1 MIAPSYYLTSD
12 KMDFRYI
19 RMPFLLTVSIPST
32 LNLNMRAGIFFS
44 FMQDHNLTEN
54 YYSSIGMSNPHEK
67 DFGYMFSSGISY
79 LLSDKMEVGINV
91 NYITGR
97 KHFLSYANY
106 RNGASEFAMTF
117 NYNFLRASKKDIN
130 SSSGRDTSK
139 KVTVTYKAGLN
150 VSWNRLDEERDR
162 YSSVTGPSIGFN
174 VNFDLGEGFA
184 MITGVSFER
193 KGYSL
198 KDSSELYYRYLDRH
212 NAKSYVDSKVQID
225 YAVIPLL
232 MRIPIGK
239 SEKIFINTGPWLGLK
254 LNSRNVGVAYKDSR
268 QNSNYNLIKTDIY
281 DDFSQ
286 YVNDTD
292 MGWLINAQVSLPVF
306 KTYKV
311 DLALQYSLGIEDVF
325 DASVLPATQDP
336 YIVKH
341 VIRNRT
347 LSFVLGFTL
356 PSASRK

>member
-1 MIAPSYYLTSD
+1 
-12 KMDFRYI
+12 MDFRYI
-19 RMPFLLTVSIPST
+19 RMPFLFTVSIPST
-32 LNLNMRAGIFFS
+32 VNFNMKAGIFFS

-54 YYSSIGMSNPHEK
+54 YYSSDVNTTRDR
-67 DFGYMFSSGISY
+67 DFGYMFSSGLSY
-79 LLSDKMEVGINV
+79 PLGDKIEIGLNV

-97 KHFLSYANY
+97 KHFLTNTNY
-106 RNGASEFAMTF
+106 RNGASEFALTF
-117 NYNFLRASKKDIN
+117 DYSFLKKSKKEKN
-130 SSSGRDTSK
+130 TSSDPDTSK
-139 KVTVTYKAGLN
+139 KVTVTYKSGLN

-162 YSSVTGPSIGFN
+162 YSSIAGLSVGFN
-174 VNFDLGEGFA
+174 INFDIGYGFS

-212 NAKSYVDSKVQID
+212 NAKSYVDSKVHID
-225 YAVIPLL
+225 YAVIPLM

-254 LNSRNVGVAYKDSR
+254 LNSRNVGVAYKDNR
-268 QNSNYNLIKTDIY
+268 QYSTYSLVKTDIY
-281 DDFSQ
+281 DDFTQ
-286 YVNDTD
+286 YIKDTD

-306 KTYKV
+306 NTYRV
-311 DLALQYSLGIEDVF
+311 DLSVQYSLGLEDIF
-325 DASVLPATQDP
+325 DASLLPPTQDP

-356 PSASRK
+356 PPATRK